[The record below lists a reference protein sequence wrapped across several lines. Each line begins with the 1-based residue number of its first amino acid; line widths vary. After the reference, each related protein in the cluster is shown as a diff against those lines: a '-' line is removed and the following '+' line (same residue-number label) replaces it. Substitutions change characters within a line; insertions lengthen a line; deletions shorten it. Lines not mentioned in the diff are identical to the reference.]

1 MLNATTDSI
10 PNDLS
15 VLKYIPDILSHKIIL
30 LLLENSVYFTSR
42 WIIFYLSL
50 IIRALIID
58 MYSDKHFYEQL
69 LNNSS
74 ISSNKTIIRNSKD
87 CMNPK
92 KDLIFGAKNEIEK

>member
-50 IIRALIID
+50 IIFH
-58 MYSDKHFYEQL
+58 YSDFKKLTMSEVDNLFYHV
-69 LNNSS
+69 
-74 ISSNKTIIRNSKD
+74 K
-87 CMNPK
+87 
-92 KDLIFGAKNEIEK
+92 